1 MTKEQVNSILMAYK
15 DKLPKESLISL
26 KERLENAP
34 EEIYDNLMLA
44 PVKNPIIMLVLS
56 IFLGAFGVDRFIL
69 GDIGLG
75 ICKLIFGWLTF
86 GIWPL
91 LDIYFCYKK
100 TLDKNLEA
108 IEQLI

>member
-1 MTKEQVNSILMAYK
+1 MTYK
-15 DKLPKESLISL
+15 DKLPKESLIPL
-26 KERLENAP
+26 KGKLENASDDV
-34 EEIYDNLMLA
+34 YDNLMLA
-44 PVKNPIIMLVLS
+44 PVNNPIIMLLIS

-91 LDIYFCYKK
+91 IDIYFCYKK
-100 TLDKNLEA
+100 TLSKNLEA
-108 IEQLI
+108 IEILI